1 MQSFLKKNMV
11 DYFFHN
17 IQERQIVIRSR
28 PLLLFYLSARPLIKV
43 GFYSKMYGTRMLL
56 FSLMRL

>member
-1 MQSFLKKNMV
+1 MV

-17 IQERQIVIRSR
+17 IQERQIVIKSR
-28 PLLLFYLSARPLIKV
+28 PLLFYLYARSLIKV
-43 GFYSKMYGTRMLL
+43 GFCSKMYGTRMLL